1 MFIFAVPPDV
11 IYFLS
16 AVITTWCLVTLW
28 LVWVFLR
35 YQKKEYTKL
44 VQIILFEE
52 DEKKPE
58 KPSNLIVLHS
68 DETGY

>member
-1 MFIFAVPPDV
+1 MFVLFVPAWV
-11 IYFLS
+11 IYFSSIVL
-16 AVITTWCLVTLW
+16 TLWCLASLLLFW
-28 LVWVFLR
+28 SFIR
-35 YQKKEYTKL
+35 YAKAEYNKL

-52 DEKKPE
+52 DD

>member
-1 MFIFAVPPDV
+1 MFVLFVPAWM

-16 AVITTWCLVTLW
+16 IVLTLWCLVSLLLFW
-28 LVWVFLR
+28 SFIR
-35 YQKKEYTKL
+35 YAKAEYNKL

-52 DEKKPE
+52 DD